1 MSFDNPNSRL
11 YRRDGVVAGI
21 CEGLGERFG
30 ISAIWLRLS
39 LIVMSLFGG
48 TGVVLYLVYWA
59 IVPRQDELVLELA
72 ITDAAGRR
80 TFRRTVTDKKL
91 SGVCAGLARGWNA
104 DPSLI
109 RFATLALFCASAG
122 SMLLVYLVAVLV
134 MPGAPE
140 VARPLVV

>member
-1 MSFDNPNSRL
+1 MSFDNPHTRL
-11 YRRDGVVAGI
+11 YRRDGVIAGI

-30 ISAIWLRLS
+30 ISAVWLRLALIAVS
-39 LIVMSLFGG
+39 LVGG
-48 TGVVLYLVYWA
+48 TGVILYLIYWA
-59 IVPRQDELVLELA
+59 IVPRQDDIVLEPA

-80 TFRRTVTDKKL
+80 TFRRTVRDKKL

-109 RFATLALFCASAG
+109 RFAALALFCASAG

-134 MPGAPE
+134 MPGSPE
-140 VARPLVV
+140 EARPLVV

>member
-1 MSFDNPNSRL
+1 MSFDNPTTRL
-11 YRRDGVVAGI
+11 YRRDGIVAGI
-21 CEGLGERFG
+21 CEGLADRFG
-30 ISAIWLRLS
+30 VSAIWLRLA
-39 LIVMSLFGG
+39 LVVVSLFGG
-48 TGVVLYLVYWA
+48 TGVVLYLIYWA
-59 IVPRQDELVLELA
+59 IVPRQDDIVLEPA

-80 TFRRTVTDKKL
+80 TFRRTVRDKKL

-134 MPGAPE
+134 MPGTPDM
-140 VARPLVV
+140 ARPLVV